1 MAEVHQEDN
10 KLSKLYAFV
19 IALVLVVFSIA
30 AWYDDAQRDR
40 HFQSRLDDIQLMQQ
54 AKQQLLQQEA
64 ERQLEIA
71 VDLIAADQQ
80 LLQWLRQAAERY
92 QQQGSEADLT
102 PIRQAILPILNGYWQ
117 KMTPLPTTA
126 IFLKRVGF
134 GFL

>member
-30 AWYDDAQRDR
+30 AWYVDLQRDR

-64 ERQLEIA
+64 ERQLELA

-80 LLQWLRQAAERY
+80 LQQWLQQAAERY

-102 PIRQAILPILNGYWQ
+102 SIRQALLPILNGVDVFAVVANAPAV
-117 KMTPLPTTA
+117 KSL
-126 IFLKRVGF
+126 LSR
-134 GFL
+134 